1 MTRLLLPDLLNS
13 SWQFCGWP
21 CSALSIIHRQKVK
34 ERKMYSTMKCSAL
47 CARISFLQK
56 KEKSLSVDNR
66 PAQNRIQFVIT
77 QWKRICMNS
86 KRINAVQYKWILFL
100 ERPSFLLVIITPNP
114 LALRGKIQYLTKQK
128 TTFKRSFWYFNMLK
142 AHWKYANHHILGSF

>member
-1 MTRLLLPDLLNS
+1 
-13 SWQFCGWP
+13 
-21 CSALSIIHRQKVK
+21 
-34 ERKMYSTMKCSAL
+34 MKCSAL

-128 TTFKRSFWYFNMLK
+128 TTFKSF
-142 AHWKYANHHILGSF
+142 